1 MNRHAFT
8 LMELLVVVGII
19 LVLMGLLVPAVG
31 MARRASQ
38 RAKTVATI
46 GQVAAAIDQYRSLN
60 AVYPEIYTKR
70 DGSDAGTIAIIDAL
84 DPSYPTAKSLFEGV
98 QAPVEC
104 YRAVFSTGT
113 GTTISPR
120 SAADISPSP
129 SGSDNAW
136 AGINAIL
143 TWQLGS
149 LASDTAKSGLLVD
162 AWGVPLRYRP
172 SRWYP
177 YSGSTPR
184 IDSDDPPGQDSYQLW
199 SAGVDKMDD
208 ADPGEGG
215 DDVPQ
220 WAKK

>member
-1 MNRHAFT
+1 MNRRAFT

-60 AVYPEIYTKR
+60 AVYPERWPKPASTDPAIAAI
-70 DGSDAGTIAIIDAL
+70 DGAL
-84 DPSYPTAKSLFEGV
+84 TPYQTAKTEFGSLPVGADAFEAVMSTSPGTRGV
-98 QAPVEC
+98 P
-104 YRAVFSTGT
+104 AVAASN
-113 GTTISPR
+113 ISAER
-120 SAADISPSP
+120 
-129 SGSDNAW
+129 W
-136 AGINAIL
+136 AGINAVL

-149 LASDTAKSGLLVD
+149 LVSDSAKSGLLVD

-172 SRWYP
+172 SKWYP
-177 YSGSTPR
+177 YAHAAGTKPR
-184 IDSDDPPGQDSYQLW
+184 IDDQEPPGQDSYQLW
-199 SAGVDKMDD
+199 SAGVDKVDD

>member
-1 MNRHAFT
+1 MNRRAFT

-46 GQVAAAIDQYRSLN
+46 GQVAAAIDGYRGVN
-60 AVYPEIYTKR
+60 AVYPERWVKPTDANDAGRKAVEAALAPYATPLAAFATM
-70 DGSDAGTIAIIDAL
+70 DGKDCYGVVFAASLTPPVTANPVTSVTSDAWL
-84 DPSYPTAKSLFEGV
+84 GV
-98 QAPVEC
+98 N
-104 YRAVFSTGT
+104 AV
-113 GTTISPR
+113 
-120 SAADISPSP
+120 
-129 SGSDNAW
+129 
-136 AGINAIL
+136 L
-143 TWQLGS
+143 TNQLGS
-149 LASDTAKSGLLVD
+149 LVSDTAKAGLLVD

-172 SRWYP
+172 SKWYP

-184 IDSDDPPGQDSYQLW
+184 IDSDEPPGQDSYQLW
-199 SAGVDKMDD
+199 SAGVDKVDD

>member
-1 MNRHAFT
+1 VNT
-8 LMELLVVVGII
+8 
-19 LVLMGLLVPAVG
+19 
-31 MARRASQ
+31 S
-38 RAKTVATI
+38 T
-46 GQVAAAIDQYRSLN
+46 AI
-60 AVYPEIYTKR
+60 T
-70 DGSDAGTIAIIDAL
+70 
-84 DPSYPTAKSLFEGV
+84 
-98 QAPVEC
+98 
-104 YRAVFSTGT
+104 
-113 GTTISPR
+113 
-120 SAADISPSP
+120 SAN
-129 SGSDNAW
+129 GW

-149 LASDTAKSGLLVD
+149 LASDTAKAGLLVD

-172 SRWYP
+172 SKWYP

-199 SAGVDKMDD
+199 SAGVDKVDD